1 MTNLSAKDE
10 IFCAISSGDMDLIQA
25 ILASGMSPDAENSQ
39 CERALTVAARNN
51 LPEIVAVLLKAG
63 AKPSMLDREE
73 ESPLAT
79 AVAAGYLEVV
89 QTILQLGGV
98 AKKDRQV
105 AMMKAIR
112 LGRPLQMIELLLR
125 LPDDFQIE
133 WSESGI
139 DLLGWAVQEEHIPAA
154 KLLLERGIPLIKP
167 RANWTSALHIAAAK
181 GFQELVKIMVE
192 AGADITARNGE
203 GLTPLMVSCYNGQ
216 RVVAAYLA
224 ERMRRKDLDIH
235 DNRKLTA
242 MHYAIMKAKEID
254 MLRLLLDRDAD
265 PNLCPPTASSA
276 LYAAVRA
283 NCPDIADCLLDYWAK
298 PSSDGEIREI
308 WYITITKDYL
318 GLIPRLIDNEVDP
331 NISIVHGYTPLHLA
345 VRQNRSDAVEE
356 LLKGGANPNCVTDM
370 FQLTPLHMASSL
382 GQAQIISQ
390 LLENGADVNARAF
403 DGATPLLHATRT
415 LHGDIVKIL
424 LSSGGNPDMIDAWGL
439 TVFNYVK
446 GNVSIEKVIKE
457 FSDLLQTS
465 PERVLEDTPSP
476 PPLPQSF
483 HRMYSAT
490 FDGIAKLSVADDEL
504 YLEVYK
510 DWAKTAFE
518 STLFLSTWTKNE
530 TLFRQ
535 AYSAYADR
543 WHFLFKEKL
552 SLLCRWCQGYT
563 SDEIYQ
569 CESCITVR
577 ICGGCANRYTQGD
590 AFENCQGHQLWHI
603 SLELHDENGQIVS
616 AHQMIQHSNEILS
629 NVPGEASATTPPL
642 ASPGKTPK
650 TSTAPLGEV
659 KKHDEIPIE
668 PTRWIELKKW
678 ESIVELD
685 SAIKNKES
693 QLRHL
698 EDCDTTDVESYWTY
712 SLWLC
717 QRYVMD
723 PNPDTLIKLTAAAAN
738 TKLLSQKTTSEK
750 KEIYYLTARVRAFT
764 FMSAPPNPT
773 SCTEA
778 FQEVREGIC
787 VCPPH
792 TIEREVLLTIFVWII
807 SALLKTNPQNV
818 PFLEDCLSFTKEALA
833 NSQYRDVSQD
843 PEGLETTDCELTLGS
858 LFTLRYRQS
867 HARSDLEDA
876 IKHTKNALM
885 RLDAEEGNVDVDT
898 LLELSDL
905 LDNLYEE
912 TGAKQSLDEAIS
924 SLRRICSL
932 ETVSLA
938 DFIHAKNNCAYY
950 LRKRY
955 LLTANLSDLED
966 SFKLAE
972 ETLQLFQDKRING
985 SLAHSAALTNIANIL
1000 DQRYERLKER
1010 ADLESS
1016 ITYEREALAVAGISP
1031 SERVVKLSNQAQR
1044 HKVRYEQFGVLED
1057 VEQGISLAKEAL
1069 CIPNIG
1075 REAQVLTINSF
1086 CNLLSLRADRLN
1098 SSSADWRRI
1107 VRLRKIALG
1116 LCSAASCAINF
1127 HNLAVV
1133 LTK

>member
-1 MTNLSAKDE
+1 
-10 IFCAISSGDMDLIQA
+10 
-25 ILASGMSPDAENSQ
+25 
-39 CERALTVAARNN
+39 
-51 LPEIVAVLLKAG
+51 
-63 AKPSMLDREE
+63 
-73 ESPLAT
+73 
-79 AVAAGYLEVV
+79 
-89 QTILQLGGV
+89 
-98 AKKDRQV
+98 
-105 AMMKAIR
+105 
-112 LGRPLQMIELLLR
+112 
-125 LPDDFQIE
+125 
-133 WSESGI
+133 
-139 DLLGWAVQEEHIPAA
+139 
-154 KLLLERGIPLIKP
+154 
-167 RANWTSALHIAAAK
+167 
-181 GFQELVKIMVE
+181 
-192 AGADITARNGE
+192 
-203 GLTPLMVSCYNGQ
+203 
-216 RVVAAYLA
+216 
-224 ERMRRKDLDIH
+224 
-235 DNRKLTA
+235 
-242 MHYAIMKAKEID
+242 
-254 MLRLLLDRDAD
+254 
-265 PNLCPPTASSA
+265 
-276 LYAAVRA
+276 
-283 NCPDIADCLLDYWAK
+283 
-298 PSSDGEIREI
+298 
-308 WYITITKDYL
+308 
-318 GLIPRLIDNEVDP
+318 
-331 NISIVHGYTPLHLA
+331 
-345 VRQNRSDAVEE
+345 
-356 LLKGGANPNCVTDM
+356 
-370 FQLTPLHMASSL
+370 
-382 GQAQIISQ
+382 
-390 LLENGADVNARAF
+390 
-403 DGATPLLHATRT
+403 
-415 LHGDIVKIL
+415 
-424 LSSGGNPDMIDAWGL
+424 
-439 TVFNYVK
+439 
-446 GNVSIEKVIKE
+446 
-457 FSDLLQTS
+457 
-465 PERVLEDTPSP
+465 
-476 PPLPQSF
+476 
-483 HRMYSAT
+483 
-490 FDGIAKLSVADDEL
+490 
-504 YLEVYK
+504 
-510 DWAKTAFE
+510 
-518 STLFLSTWTKNE
+518 
-530 TLFRQ
+530 
-535 AYSAYADR
+535 
-543 WHFLFKEKL
+543 
-552 SLLCRWCQGYT
+552 
-563 SDEIYQ
+563 
-569 CESCITVR
+569 
-577 ICGGCANRYTQGD
+577 
-590 AFENCQGHQLWHI
+590 
-603 SLELHDENGQIVS
+603 
-616 AHQMIQHSNEILS
+616 MIQHSNEILS
-629 NVPGEASATTPPL
+629 NVPGEASTTTPPL

-778 FQEVREGIC
+778 LQEVREGIC

-972 ETLQLFQDKRING
+972 ETLQLFQDKQING
-985 SLAHSAALTNIANIL
+985 SLAHAAALTNIANIL
-1000 DQRYERLKER
+1000 DHRYERLKER

-1016 ITYEREALAVAGISP
+1016 ITYEREALAVADVSP
-1031 SERVVKLSNQAQR
+1031 SERAVKLSNQAQR

-1057 VEQGISLAKEAL
+1057 VEQGIILAKEAL

-1075 REAQVLTINSF
+1075 REAQVLTINSL

-1127 HNLAVV
+1127 HSLAVV
-1133 LTK
+1133 LTKRYGKFFDEKDLYDSIRYGFKALRCSSVFDCNRSLYLTSLAARFQLLVNVTKRPYDYDIAIGLFEAALSCPLKSELAYLGLSTSLRLRQSEASTLGNKDLRSALKALEFGLAQLTAPVQIRIRYGVHAAKVALQLDDADRAVALSKEVLGFLPTVHYPLKDRSDIEYTLKSLQGFDAVAAAAVLKAGYSAARAIESNEAARGVIAKLTLLEMEKSDVSSNDRLYYTRLTEQRLDPKAGPKGARCDRNLTSHDHHRLRGFRFRMLCYYPPKSQDLPHRAP